1 MERQD
6 LKSSKPQPLKEGMFT
21 RSKSQTYSHQNR
33 SGRVRLDT
41 TRSSPSYQNFQKL
54 YPTPKKRKNSYLQQP
69 EEALLDVNDGSRNL
83 RVRRVFSTSSVI
95 EQNGESSELGLKS
108 ASVDSSGNGCAEMIG
123 MVLEDLKRDLEK
135 GEADLG
141 LENHGFDR
149 KVGADEEPIK
159 VASKEAIENRE
170 TGQPP
175 VKFIR
180 PYDSSTTNKAVVKP
194 GLLRRV
200 FKTSSSFSYRRLL
213 PFLMSLEKDDSCA
226 SEIEFD
232 DTGLNPEVQNMNN
245 VKPNSSPDNSNCN
258 ASKNE
263 PTVADSDDSKPLA
276 RGEIDNL
283 GISSPCK
290 QTEKNCGN
298 LHLAQTEVNSGL
310 HSVDTMRDNILNG
323 IDDVMGDDISMT
335 PPDPDIFSKFDLN
348 DYKASTDQSAQQIE
362 NNVLGNPSNGRCRS
376 NNAFSS
382 KQSYQNPSER
392 NGSSWKTKMVL
403 NPCSRK
409 KVLKPPNSVMYRR
422 LLPYLMDVAKDNKD
436 QPNILESK
444 DSNPPNSQASTANN
458 ASEVHTSNLSVAMSS
473 STSDSAIEKPI
484 LAPSEDITE
493 PIISYSPEMDGT
505 PQVEHILSD
514 TTKQLEPDLANNDRK
529 ENGEVPSSPIANAE
543 SSPKMPEISQLEAA
557 NCEVGDIQAVNH
569 EDSKHVDER
578 DVSDDVHSN
587 TSTFAGIHTVV
598 PTETLL
604 NESSVWMEADCQEG
618 SGNLVKESTSDESST
633 PIEESSLPV
642 VHTVGHAETL
652 IKDCKLATLQSKHF
666 EENYINNG
674 ALIQTVT
681 INKVSS
687 EVQASNH
694 SVTQTDGTMKGVLR
708 RNPRGCRGRC
718 DCLNCTSFRL
728 HAERAFEFSKHQMQ
742 DAEEVALELIKELS
756 DIRKFLENAASKKN
770 NLAAFEPTQVKE
782 ARTKALQAEQL
793 AKERLVQMN
802 DELHYHCR
810 ITPLQRPRVT
820 FSVSTTDRSTRAK
833 NTTDNKRKR
842 NRNS

>member
-6 LKSSKPQPLKEGMFT
+6 LKSSKPLPLMEGMFT
-21 RSKSQTYSHQNR
+21 RSKSQTYSHLNR
-33 SGRVRLDT
+33 SGRVRIDT
-41 TRSSPSYQNFQKL
+41 TISSPSYQNFQKL
-54 YPTPKKRKNSYLQQP
+54 YPNPKKRKHPYLQQP
-69 EEALLDVNDGSRNL
+69 EEAHLDVNDSSRNL

-108 ASVDSSGNGCAEMIG
+108 ASPNSSGNGCAEIIG
-123 MVLEDLKRDLEK
+123 MVLEDLKRDFEN

-149 KVGADEEPIK
+149 KVGTDEEPNK

-170 TGQPP
+170 TGYQI
-175 VKFIR
+175 V
-180 PYDSSTTNKAVVKP
+180 
-194 GLLRRV
+194 L
-200 FKTSSSFSYRRLL
+200 TSVYYSG
-213 PFLMSLEKDDSCA
+213 A

-245 VKPNSSPDNSNCN
+245 VKPNSSPDNGNCN

-263 PTVADSDDSKPLA
+263 PTVAHSDDSKPLA
-276 RGEIDNL
+276 RGEIGNL
-283 GISSPCK
+283 GISSPGK
-290 QTEKNCGN
+290 QPEKNCGN
-298 LHLAQTEVNSGL
+298 LHLTQTEVNNGL
-310 HSVDTMRDNILNG
+310 HSVDTMRDNIPNG
-323 IDDVMGDDISMT
+323 IDDVMGDSISMT

-348 DYKASTDQSAQQIE
+348 DYKASTDQSAKQIE
-362 NNVLGNPSNGRCRS
+362 NNILGNPSNGRCRS
-376 NNAFSS
+376 NNACSS
-382 KQSYQNPSER
+382 KKSYQNPSER

-409 KVLKPPNSVMYRR
+409 KVLKPPSSVMYRR
-422 LLPYLMDVAKDNKD
+422 LLPYLMDVANDNKD

-444 DSNPPNSQASTANN
+444 DSNPLNSQASTANN

-473 STSDSAIEKPI
+473 STSDSAIKKPI

-493 PIISYSPEMDGT
+493 PIISYRSEMDGT
-505 PQVEHILSD
+505 PQIEHVLSD

-543 SSPKMPEISQLEAA
+543 SLPKMPEFSQLEAA
-557 NCEVGDIQAVNH
+557 NCEVGDIQAVYH
-569 EDSKHVDER
+569 EDNKHVDER
-578 DVSDDVHSN
+578 DVSDDVQSN
-587 TSTFAGIHTVV
+587 TSTFVEIHTVV

-604 NESSVWMEADCQEG
+604 NESSVRMEADCQEG

-633 PIEESSLPV
+633 PIEESNLPV
-642 VHTVGHAETL
+642 VHTVDHAETL
-652 IKDCKLATLQSKHF
+652 IKDCKLATLKSKHF
-666 EENYINNG
+666 EENCINNG
-674 ALIQTVT
+674 ALIQRVT
-681 INKVSS
+681 INKEPS

-694 SVTQTDGTMKGVLR
+694 SVTQTEGTMKGVLR

-756 DIRKFLENAASKKN
+756 DIRKVLENAASNKN
-770 NLAAFEPTQVKE
+770 NLAAFEPTQLKE

-820 FSVSTTDRSTRAK
+820 FSVSTADRSTSAAK

>member
-6 LKSSKPQPLKEGMFT
+6 LKSSKPLPLMEGMFT
-21 RSKSQTYSHQNR
+21 RSKSQTYSHLNR
-33 SGRVRLDT
+33 SGRVRIDT

-54 YPTPKKRKNSYLQQP
+54 YPSPKKRKHPYLQQP
-69 EEALLDVNDGSRNL
+69 EEAHLDVNDSSRNL

-108 ASVDSSGNGCAEMIG
+108 ASPDSSGNGCAEIIG
-123 MVLEDLKRDLEK
+123 MVLEDLKRDFEN

-141 LENHGFDR
+141 LENRGFDR
-149 KVGADEEPIK
+149 KVGTDEEPNK

-170 TGQPP
+170 TGYQI
-175 VKFIR
+175 V
-180 PYDSSTTNKAVVKP
+180 
-194 GLLRRV
+194 L
-200 FKTSSSFSYRRLL
+200 TSVYYSG
-213 PFLMSLEKDDSCA
+213 A

-232 DTGLNPEVQNMNN
+232 DTGLNPQVQNMNN
-245 VKPNSSPDNSNCN
+245 LKPNSSPDNSNCS
-258 ASKNE
+258 ASKTE
-263 PTVADSDDSKPLA
+263 PTVAHSDDSKPLV

-283 GISSPCK
+283 GISSPGK
-290 QTEKNCGN
+290 QPEKNCGN
-298 LHLAQTEVNSGL
+298 LHLTQTEVNSGL
-310 HSVDTMRDNILNG
+310 HSVDTMHDNIPNG
-323 IDDVMGDDISMT
+323 IDDVMGDNISMT

-348 DYKASTDQSAQQIE
+348 DYKASTDQSAKQIE
-362 NNVLGNPSNGRCRS
+362 NNILGNPSNGRCRS
-376 NNAFSS
+376 NNASSS
-382 KQSYQNPSER
+382 KKSYQNPSER

-409 KVLKPPNSVMYRR
+409 KVLKPPSSVMYRR
-422 LLPYLMDVAKDNKD
+422 LLPYLMDVANDNKD

-444 DSNPPNSQASTANN
+444 DSNPLNSQASTANN

-473 STSDSAIEKPI
+473 STSDSAIKKPI

-493 PIISYSPEMDGT
+493 PIISYRSEMDGT
-505 PQVEHILSD
+505 PQIEHVLSD
-514 TTKQLEPDLANNDRK
+514 TTKQLETDLANNDRK

-543 SSPKMPEISQLEAA
+543 SLPKMPEISQLEAA
-557 NCEVGDIQAVNH
+557 NCEVGDIQAVYH
-569 EDSKHVDER
+569 EDNKHVDER
-578 DVSDDVHSN
+578 DVSDDVQSN
-587 TSTFAGIHTVV
+587 TSTFVEIHTVV

-604 NESSVWMEADCQEG
+604 NESSVRMEADCQEG

-633 PIEESSLPV
+633 PIEESNLPV
-642 VHTVGHAETL
+642 VHTVDHAETL
-652 IKDCKLATLQSKHF
+652 IKDCKLATLKSKHF
-666 EENYINNG
+666 EENCINNG
-674 ALIQTVT
+674 ALIQRVT
-681 INKVSS
+681 INKEPS

-694 SVTQTDGTMKGVLR
+694 SVTQTEGTMKGVLR

-756 DIRKFLENAASKKN
+756 DIRKVLENAASNKN
-770 NLAAFEPTQVKE
+770 NLAAFEPTQLKE

-820 FSVSTTDRSTRAK
+820 FSVSTADRSTSAAK